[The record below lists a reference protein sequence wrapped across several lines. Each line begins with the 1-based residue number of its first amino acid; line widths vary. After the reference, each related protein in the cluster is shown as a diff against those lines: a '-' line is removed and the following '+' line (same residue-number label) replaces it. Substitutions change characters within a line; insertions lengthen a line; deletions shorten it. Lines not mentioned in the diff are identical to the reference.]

1 MTQICPKLALGLEF
15 WTKQSKIYLLSEV
28 RGSDPNFG
36 QRGFFYKKEPKRPK
50 NVIFNY
56 LGT

>member
-15 WTKQSKIYLLSEV
+15 WTKQSKIQVLSEI

-36 QRGFFYKKEPKRPK
+36 HRGFF
-50 NVIFNY
+50 
-56 LGT
+56 